1 MFLTTVVG
9 YSIYMIQNAAGT
21 KAEAFIA
28 KRPALLAALGL
39 AILVAGF
46 AYYFGVH
53 GMPSLFGQ
61 CSYSQIPFFIVLG
74 LSVLAVMLAAI
85 PVVQFCRGKDTLMG
99 VLSGVV
105 LVTCMTLGV
114 VGCMAAAFIFCF

>member
-1 MFLTTVVG
+1 MA
-9 YSIYMIQNAAGT
+9 QNATSTGG
-21 KAEAFIA
+21 EVFIA
-28 KRPALLAALGL
+28 KRPALLVALGL
-39 AILVAGF
+39 AIVVAGF

-74 LSVLAVMLAAI
+74 LSILAVMLAAV
-85 PVVQFCRGKDTLMG
+85 PVVQFFRAKDTLMG
-99 VLSGVV
+99 VLSSVV

-114 VGCMAAAFIFCF
+114 VGSMAAAFIFCF